1 MKRPT
6 PEEERVAETLC
17 DKLTTT
23 CYLFPCAGGVAE
35 VENLGVKVSLGRRE
49 E

>member
-23 CYLFPCAGGVAE
+23 HYLFPCADGVKPGKKGGV
-35 VENLGVKVSLGRRE
+35 VGRFF
-49 E
+49 